1 MNKILTK
8 MTMMEAEFQP
18 LTETQLS
25 SQRLMVK
32 MDKKNNKHLMKKRER
47 MCSDWIN
54 RAEIE
59 LATSFERTY

>member
-25 SQRLMVK
+25 SLRLMVK
-32 MDKKNNKHLMKKRER
+32 MDRKNNKHLMKKRER

-59 LATSFERTY
+59 LETSFERTY